1 MKYRC
6 CRSKQEILETIVKKF
21 NEVNANLND
30 EWNDFNYGQ
39 YKAMIDLLGE
49 IKIYESEE

>member
-6 CRSKQEILETIVKKF
+6 DKAKEEILAVIVKKF
-21 NEVNANLND
+21 NEVNADLNN
-30 EWNDFNYGQ
+30 EWNYFNYGQ

-49 IKIYESEE
+49 IKIYEEEE